1 MPELVEG
8 RRQNS
13 WYKKMIF
20 STPLVIP
27 KESKLLKNQHENF
40 SPSMLSTGEITDL
53 EI

>member
-1 MPELVEG
+1 MVAEPVEVTIFHLDWLNEPKISEPMPELVEG

-27 KESKLLKNQHENF
+27 
-40 SPSMLSTGEITDL
+40 
-53 EI
+53 